1 MSVKETG
8 CDSEEEVDDLYVMIL
23 QAAKGILDPE
33 VMTVPVVEMELEA
46 SDWDNMNLVA
56 VTDIQDF
63 YKRWYTIY
71 IDPAFYS
78 LKTEYQISTL
88 IHELA
93 HVQCASHLLTQLE
106 TGQITADQFNDQLND
121 VIEAKGHNQTWKD
134 IARAIA
140 KKFGTDPDLPCI
152 KYIDFEDDQFWM

>member
-63 YKRWYTIY
+63 YKRWYNFFRCSY
-71 IDPAFYS
+71 
-78 LKTEYQISTL
+78 
-88 IHELA
+88 
-93 HVQCASHLLTQLE
+93 
-106 TGQITADQFNDQLND
+106 
-121 VIEAKGHNQTWKD
+121 
-134 IARAIA
+134 
-140 KKFGTDPDLPCI
+140 
-152 KYIDFEDDQFWM
+152 